1 MTNTMTHISLLVEDV
16 QDALHFY
23 QDNLGLEVIENLG
36 NYATL
41 KANEN
46 LKLSFFPRIA
56 MQEALPSVQLSPVH
70 GYRTVLEFFVEEL
83 DSVCMTL
90 QAKGIQ
96 FVSEPTDHPDWGIR
110 TAYFIDP
117 DGNLVELFRNLK

>member
-1 MTNTMTHISLLVEDV
+1 MTTTLTHISLLVEDV
-16 QDALHFY
+16 QKALLFY

-36 NYATL
+36 DYATL

-46 LKLSFFPRIA
+46 LKLSFFPRKA
-56 MQEALPSVQLSPVH
+56 MQEALPTVHFNPVQ
-70 GYRTVLEFFVEEL
+70 GYRTVLEFSVEEL
-83 DSVCMTL
+83 DSVYKTL
-90 QAKGIQ
+90 QTKGIH

>member
-23 QDNLGLEVIENLG
+23 QANLGLVVIENLG

-83 DSVCMTL
+83 DSVCKTL

>member
-1 MTNTMTHISLLVEDV
+1 M
-16 QDALHFY
+16 
-23 QDNLGLEVIENLG
+23 IENLG

-46 LKLSFFPRIA
+46 LKLSFFPRTA
-56 MQEALPSVQLSPVH
+56 MQEALPSIDLNPVN

-83 DSVCMTL
+83 DSLCRTL
-90 QAKGIQ
+90 QAKGIK
-96 FVSEPTDHPDWGIR
+96 FVSEPTDHHDWGIR

-117 DGNLVELFRNLK
+117 DGNLINCSGI

>member
-1 MTNTMTHISLLVEDV
+1 MTTTLTHISLLVEDV
-16 QDALHFY
+16 QIALHFY
-23 QDNLGLEVIENLG
+23 QDNLGLDLIENLG

-41 KANEN
+41 QANEN
-46 LKLSFFPRIA
+46 LKLSFFPRID
-56 MQEALPSVQLSPVH
+56 MQEALPSLHFKPVQ

-83 DSVCMTL
+83 DSVCKTL

-96 FVSEPTDHPDWGIR
+96 LVSEPTDHPDWGIR

>member
-1 MTNTMTHISLLVEDV
+1 MSTTLTHISLLVEDV
-16 QDALHFY
+16 QKALHFY

-41 KANEN
+41 KVNEN

-56 MQEALPSVQLSPVH
+56 MQEALPSVQLSPVD
-70 GYRTVLEFFVEEL
+70 GYRTVLEFFIEEL
-83 DSVCMTL
+83 DSVCETL
-90 QAKGIQ
+90 EAKGIQ

-110 TAYFIDP
+110 TAYFIDL
-117 DGNLVELFRNLK
+117 DENLVELFRNLE